1 MTREAREFRRLE
13 WLCREQAG
21 QSSVDLARVGLE
33 RVAEDCRLAA
43 EAIEGNVQLRAFPR
57 IRSFLPTEW

>member
-13 WLCREQAG
+13 CLCREQAR

-43 EAIEGNVQLRAFPR
+43 EAIERDRQVRALPRLR
-57 IRSFLPTEW
+57 FLLQAVW